1 MKKEFFVQLFFEIDQ
16 TQYYIPETEKLLAQM
31 FLEQNI
37 SFTKVSKQYVINY
50 NDFFIYQIPSKLL
63 LQMPRFGKDF
73 KLYNRMIPSLTLDV
87 KPILDK
93 SKI

>member
-1 MKKEFFVQLFFEIDQ
+1 M
-16 TQYYIPETEKLLAQM
+16 T
-31 FLEQNI
+31 
-37 SFTKVSKQYVINY
+37 
-50 NDFFIYQIPSKLL
+50 FIYQIPSKLL

-73 KLYNRMIPSLTLDV
+73 KLYNRIIPSLTLDV